1 MFRLASFHRLTTA
14 VCLVLWAVLS
24 VVFVLTAPPLDGSGD
39 AAASASVAAIASAYA
54 FLGAQA
60 AIVIGI
66 IGVAHLLRDRTPVL
80 APIAAAL
87 TVLGAFG
94 QAAYAGIALVL
105 AGGADGAPAAV
116 EAAVQGPATALSM
129 VSLVGAVVGVI
140 ILAIALFRAKLGAA
154 WIGIVLIGWVVVEF
168 ALSGIGLWATLG
180 SAALLLIGY
189 GALAVVVFRSDLRD
203 WMTAKEADV
212 AVQRADESANVRA

>member
-14 VCLVLWAVLS
+14 VCLALWAVLS

-39 AAASASVAAIASAYA
+39 ATAAAAAPAIVSAYA

-94 QAAYAGIALVL
+94 HAAYAGIALVL
-105 AGGADGAPAAV
+105 AGGDEGASTAVQAAL
-116 EAAVQGPATALSM
+116 QGPATALSM
-129 VSLVGAVVGVI
+129 VSLVGAVLGVI

-168 ALSGIGLWATLG
+168 FLSGIGLWATLA

-203 WMTAKEADV
+203 WMTAREAEV
-212 AVQRADESANVRA
+212 ATARADTTEDAAV

>member
-14 VCLVLWAVLS
+14 VCLALWAVLS

-39 AAASASVAAIASAYA
+39 AAAVAAGATLSAYA

-60 AIVIGI
+60 ALVIGI

-94 QAAYAGIALVL
+94 HAAYAGISLVL
-105 AGGADGAPAAV
+105 AGGAEGAPAAV

-140 ILAIALFRAKLGAA
+140 ILAIALFRAKLGAG

-168 ALSGIGLWATLG
+168 LLSGIGLWAMLA

-212 AVQRADESANVRA
+212 AAQRATEPANAGA

>member
-14 VCLVLWAVLS
+14 VCLALWAVLS

-39 AAASASVAAIASAYA
+39 AASVAAAATISAYA

-60 AIVIGI
+60 ALVIGI

-94 QAAYAGIALVL
+94 HAAYAGISLVL

-140 ILAIALFRAKLGAA
+140 ILAVALFRAKLGAA

-168 ALSGIGLWATLG
+168 LLSGIGLWAMLG

-203 WMTAKEADV
+203 WMTAKEAEV
-212 AVQRADESANVRA
+212 EARRVVEPANAGA

>member
-14 VCLVLWAVLS
+14 VCLALWAVLS

-39 AAASASVAAIASAYA
+39 AAAVAAGATLSAYA

-60 AIVIGI
+60 ALVIGI

-94 QAAYAGIALVL
+94 HAAYAGISLVL
-105 AGGADGAPAAV
+105 AGGAEGAPAAV

-140 ILAIALFRAKLGAA
+140 ILAIALFRAKLGAG

-168 ALSGIGLWATLG
+168 LLSGIGLWAMLA

-212 AVQRADESANVRA
+212 AAQRATEAANAGA

>member
-14 VCLVLWAVLS
+14 VCLALWAVLS

-39 AAASASVAAIASAYA
+39 AAAVAAAATLSAYA

-60 AIVIGI
+60 ALVIGI

-94 QAAYAGIALVL
+94 HAAYAGISLVL

-129 VSLVGAVVGVI
+129 VSLVGAVVGVV

-168 ALSGIGLWATLG
+168 LLSGIGLWAMLA

-189 GALAVVVFRSDLRD
+189 VALAVVVLRSDLRD

-212 AVQRADESANVRA
+212 AAQRATEPANA

>member
-14 VCLVLWAVLS
+14 VCLALWAVLS

-39 AAASASVAAIASAYA
+39 AAAVAAAATISAYA

-60 AIVIGI
+60 ALVIGI

-94 QAAYAGIALVL
+94 HAAYAGISLVL

-140 ILAIALFRAKLGAA
+140 ILAVALFRAKLGAA

-168 ALSGIGLWATLG
+168 LLSGIGLWAMLG

-203 WMTAKEADV
+203 WMTAKESEVEAPRV
-212 AVQRADESANVRA
+212 VEPANAGA